1 MSDSPTLGLKR
12 KACFLQLP
20 GTARSPFL
28 FPLLDLLRNNLK
40 TLAGKTVR
48 ADLAY
53 GQKNVRVNIPVV
65 PMLRSLV
72 HIRVSYPARASGDLP
87 AKVSEHIFALLLRK
101 LPRKVDDDLLGL
113 ASIFPFF
120 SGHLCIPHLAALF
133 GPFRRIKLGVQK
145 DAGEQNVIF
154 AVTVLCRFAV
164 IPRELVLA
172 LIV

>member
-1 MSDSPTLGLKR
+1 M
-12 KACFLQLP
+12 
-20 GTARSPFL
+20 
-28 FPLLDLLRNNLK
+28 
-40 TLAGKTVR
+40 
-48 ADLAY
+48 
-53 GQKNVRVNIPVV
+53 NIPVV
-65 PMLRSLV
+65 PMLRGLV
-72 HIRVSYPARASGDLP
+72 HIGVGDPARAARDLP

-113 ASIFPFF
+113 TSVFPFLR
-120 SGHLCIPHLAALF
+120 GHLSIPHLAALF

-154 AVTVLCRFAV
+154 AVTVLCRFTV

>member
-12 KACFLQLP
+12 KACFPQLP
-20 GTARSPFL
+20 GSTRGPFL
-28 FPLLDLLRNNLK
+28 FPVVELFRRNFK
-40 TLAGKTVR
+40 TLAGKTIL

-65 PMLRSLV
+65 PMLRGLV
-72 HIRVSYPARASGDLP
+72 HIGVGDPARAARDLP

-113 ASIFPFF
+113 TSVFPFLR
-120 SGHLCIPHLAALF
+120 GHLSIPHLAALF

-154 AVTVLCRFAV
+154 AVTVLCRFGL
-164 IPRELVLA
+164 IPRALVLA